1 MNRIKAKRILIVNPF
16 GIGDVLFTTPMVR
29 GLREAYPDATLG
41 YLCNR
46 RVEELVRTNV
56 HLDLIFIF
64 EKDEYRTLWRRSKK
78 ECLRMFFRFLKEIRS
93 QRFDVLMDLSLGWHY
108 SFLGW
113 LLGIPTRIG
122 FNYRRR
128 GRFLTKSKI
137 LQGFEEKHVVQYY
150 GELLG
155 LLGVP
160 PATPPYLEFH
170 PPEKDR
176 LWARDVLSVHG
187 IPEESVLI
195 GMSSGGGASWGKE
208 SS

>member
-46 RVEELVRTNV
+46 RVDELVRTNV

-128 GRFLTKSKI
+128 GRFLTKSKSFRDLRRNMWCNTMESFWVFWEFLPQRRLIWSSI
-137 LQGFEEKHVVQYY
+137 LPKKTVCGRGTF
-150 GELLG
+150 
-155 LLGVP
+155 
-160 PATPPYLEFH
+160 
-170 PPEKDR
+170 
-176 LWARDVLSVHG
+176 
-187 IPEESVLI
+187 
-195 GMSSGGGASWGKE
+195 
-208 SS
+208 